1 MRLIVVFLFLF
12 LEGMKKAADERKKP
26 TTEKQKYKNA
36 KKAKNSEKGKSA
48 LKTAVADTGYQ
59 LRLGF

>member
-1 MRLIVVFLFLF
+1 MGFFKFLLF
-12 LEGMKKAADERKKP
+12 RGNEESGGRKKKT

-36 KKAKNSEKGKSA
+36 KLKKAKNSEKGKSV

-59 LRLGF
+59 LKLGF